1 MFFGHA
7 STLLNFEYKTDER
20 LSYVEMSEIDSLSTI
35 KILNATKP
43 HGWDTSWSNYEVKQL
58 LFH

>member
-20 LSYVEMSEIDSLSTI
+20 LSYFEMSEKDILSII
-35 KILNATKP
+35 KILNT
-43 HGWDTSWSNYEVKQL
+43 T
-58 LFH
+58 

>member
-20 LSYVEMSEIDSLSTI
+20 LSYFEMSEKDILSII
-35 KILNATKP
+35 KILNTTKP
-43 HGWDTSWSNYEVKQL
+43 QEWDTSWSNYEVTQL